1 MKDINRAKEAGEALR
16 DLGYRLTPQRQ
27 LILTAIQDSDDH
39 ISAEEIHARVC
50 AKYPHV
56 NISTVYRTLELLED
70 FQMVAHIDGPDGQ
83 RHYELLGIHGLHHH
97 LHCRICGKVVPLAH
111 EDTQPL
117 MKHLEDAYGFT
128 VEPESWTFSGLC
140 AACRSARQS

>member
-1 MKDINRAKEAGEALR
+1 MSCEETFMKKLR
-16 DLGYRLTPQRQ
+16 ERGFRMTPQREMV
-27 LILTAIQDSDDH
+27 LAVLHEVEGFATAEALHS
-39 ISAEEIHARVC
+39 RVQ
-50 AKYPHV
+50 KRSPV
-56 NISTVYRTLELLED
+56 VDISTVYRTLELLED

-97 LHCRICGKVVPLAH
+97 LQCRICGRVVPLAH
-111 EDTQPL
+111 EETQPL

-140 AACRSARQS
+140 ATCRSARQS